1 MQKIF
6 ILFLL
11 LSFISCNQSNSNN
24 NIKEEIKSSN
34 GKIDLTINY
43 SGTKT
48 IKQLTISLFD
58 KDKSVETTA
67 VALKTTKI
75 PESAVNAI
83 TFPQTSQFDSLKDG
97 SYWVEVLSDANHTN
111 YFGPVEISNGNTY
124 SKDLLLSDP
133 VLTKGKITLNISYT
147 GNSSVKQLKA
157 ILLNKNE
164 NPPVSE
170 ALQTILI
177 PETATTSAVTFP
189 QQAITTELENGNY
202 YFYVYGD
209 TDLNDGT
216 SVTDSD
222 PRYFTGLI
230 TISNGGNITQNIT
243 LEDKVTDNLACF
255 DQTCRS
261 SNDCNCDALYCVDSD
276 SRHGGVT
283 KINVCT
289 TTACN
294 EGGIPCP
301 NGMECSVLPTD
312 RCHQVYDKNGVRI
325 KSYCV
330 YRNKKGEEKVSFK
343 VNYSGKTII
352 KKIAIGLF
360 KTNKPKGIPIR
371 ALSVPLNG
379 EEKRLTFPYT
389 VDVDGID
396 DGKYY
401 AFVFGDV
408 DTTDGIRPQKIDLQT
423 KEPIEVI
430 IDSNKKIYE
439 VDLIDN

>member
-1 MQKIF
+1 MQKTF

-11 LSFISCNQSNSNN
+11 ITFFSCNQTNSNN

-67 VALKTTKI
+67 TALKTIKL
-75 PESAVNAI
+75 PETAINAI
-83 TFPQTSQFDSLKDG
+83 TFPQTSQFSSLKDG

-124 SKDLLLSDP
+124 SKDLLIQDEI
-133 VLTKGKITLNISYT
+133 VDNKFIKINLTYSGNKSIKQINATLNKIENRDTFLIENIKYP
-147 GNSSVKQLKA
+147 
-157 ILLNKNE
+157 E
-164 NPPVSE
+164 NPNPNGLVFP
-170 ALQTILI
+170 LTFN
-177 PETATTSAVTFP
+177 TSNIDSGEYTLDIF
-189 QQAITTELENGNY
+189 
-202 YFYVYGD
+202 GD
-209 TDLNDGT
+209 TDISDGSVAVNNDPKVSISSVIVQDK
-216 SVTDSD
+216 SVTTDGNLVDS
-222 PRYFTGLI
+222 I
-230 TISNGGNITQNIT
+230 
-243 LEDKVTDNLACF
+243 VDNLACF
-255 DQTCRS
+255 DQTCHS
-261 SNDCNCDALYCVDSD
+261 SSECNCDALYCVDSD

-294 EGGIPCP
+294 EGGHPCP
-301 NGMECSVLPTD
+301 SGMECSVLPTD

-325 KSYCV
+325 RSYCV

-360 KTNKPKGIPIR
+360 KTNKPKGLPIR

-379 EEKRLTFPYT
+379 EEKGLTFPYT

-408 DTTDGIRPQKIDLQT
+408 DTTDGIRPQKIDLQI

-430 IDSNKKIYE
+430 IDNNKKIYE
-439 VDLIDN
+439 VDLLDN